1 MKGKREA
8 ALRARL
14 RALEA
19 ARYWGNEADVKV
31 HLQAIKR
38 LVGWLH

>member
-1 MKGKREA
+1 MKDKGEA

-19 ARYWGNEADVKV
+19 AREWGHEADVRA

>member
-1 MKGKREA
+1 MKDRREA

-19 ARYWGNEADVKV
+19 ARECGHEADMRA